1 MKLSH
6 LVLSAALAAALATGC
21 ARRPKNITPLPA
33 TDRVG
38 GTVATLGSKD
48 PIGGGTL
55 DGAGNPRSTT
65 PGNPFRGGPGA
76 SGTEIPTGSG
86 PATTNL
92 NPIPENKDQSN
103 AGQPDRTKW
112 ETWPQD
118 PDTLRGNIVY
128 FDFDKSL
135 VKRSE
140 SAKVAAI
147 AEYLKGHPGY
157 MLKLDGHADERGT
170 EDYNRA
176 LGERRALSVRETLLN
191 LGISADSVVTTTFG
205 EDRPADRGHNEAAW
219 AKNRR
224 VEPVVLIPPGS
235 TR

>member
-38 GTVATLGSKD
+38 AQSATLDPKG
-48 PIGGGTL
+48 PIGGGAL
-55 DGAGNPRSTT
+55 DGAGNSRLTT
-65 PGNPFRGGPGA
+65 PGNPFRGSQGPNGA
-76 SGTEIPTGSG
+76 EIPTGNG
-86 PATTNL
+86 PASTNL
-92 NPIPENKDQSN
+92 NPNGETKDHSN
-103 AGQPDRTKW
+103 TEQPDITKW
-112 ETWPQD
+112 ESWPQD

-157 MLKLDGHADERGT
+157 MLKVDGHADERGT

-191 LGISADSVVTTTFG
+191 LGIPANSVVTATFG
-205 EDRPADRGHNEAAW
+205 EDRPADPGHNEAAW
-219 AKNRR
+219 SKNRR
-224 VEPVVLIPPGS
+224 VEPVLLIPPGS